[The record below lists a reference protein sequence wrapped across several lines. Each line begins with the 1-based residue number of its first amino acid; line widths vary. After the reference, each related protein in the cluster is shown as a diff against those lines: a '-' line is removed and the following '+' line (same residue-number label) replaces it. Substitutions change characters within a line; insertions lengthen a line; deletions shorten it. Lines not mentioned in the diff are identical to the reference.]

1 MAPTSKE
8 LAMTQKT
15 QEKHRSSET
24 EQVVDDEQLTA
35 AQHAGQAALDS
46 INEDD
51 IDQVLADIDDVLGF
65 LYFDQFTTS
74 RPSSVSIILARR
86 RARREMPDCLA
97 SRTIS
102 GARGSLAVMALQY
115 CLPLP
120 SGKIRSQSKTRC
132 IVA

>member
-51 IDQVLADIDDVLGF
+51 IDQVLADIDDVLEENAEEF
-65 LYFDQFTTS
+65 VQSFIQ
-74 RPSSVSIILARR
+74 
-86 RARREMPDCLA
+86 
-97 SRTIS
+97 
-102 GARGSLAVMALQY
+102 RGGQ
-115 CLPLP
+115 
-120 SGKIRSQSKTRC
+120 
-132 IVA
+132 